1 MNDYDSTA
9 DDIFVDTK
17 YKLCTIS
24 RPPQQAPG
32 HISVVSSPFL
42 LNNHVQLKVPR
53 TTPVPKTGDIVLNI
67 IKHVSPSP
75 NQYEEVY
82 PYSLKQSQNQG
93 GDENVP
99 RSRRKRWVPVKG
111 PRQLPQEDSFLNS
124 INRSPNVTPRPV
136 RDPPKLEY
144 IPSKMHT
151 LMSST

>member
-1 MNDYDSTA
+1 MNCYDSNA

-17 YKLCTIS
+17 CKLCTIS

-93 GDENVP
+93 GLEIYGGN
-99 RSRRKRWVPVKG
+99 SRFHVLQRK
-111 PRQLPQEDSFLNS
+111 SSS
-124 INRSPNVTPRPV
+124 IKCCKVHKVIPII
-136 RDPPKLEY
+136 Y
-144 IPSKMHT
+144 IPEIRT
-151 LMSST
+151 YFLIFFNF

>member
-1 MNDYDSTA
+1 MNDYDFTA

-17 YKLCTIS
+17 YKLCTVS

-93 GDENVP
+93 GDDNVP

-144 IPSKMHT
+144 IPSKMHA
-151 LMSST
+151 LFSSI